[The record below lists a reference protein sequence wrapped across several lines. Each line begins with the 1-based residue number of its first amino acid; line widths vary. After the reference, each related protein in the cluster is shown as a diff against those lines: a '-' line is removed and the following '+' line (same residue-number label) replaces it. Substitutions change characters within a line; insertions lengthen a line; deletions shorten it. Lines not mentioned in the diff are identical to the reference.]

1 MSPFLEMTL
10 QEQSAS
16 PMVAP
21 AAREQ
26 AISNNRWMLA
36 QWPDPL
42 VSMKQCRKATPAP
55 KLPAGSLGAPAAV
68 RHNCPHPSWVDP
80 REQTPRHCMRLSIW
94 RPHPTYERGSGG
106 KPHSLLRA
114 GRGSHTGPSLPSLVL
129 FMHTVVPLSPSRSG
143 CPACRT

>member
-1 MSPFLEMTL
+1 MTL
-10 QEQSAS
+10 REQSAS

-26 AISNNRWMLA
+26 AISNDRWMLA
-36 QWPDPL
+36 KWPDPL
-42 VSMKQCRKATPAP
+42 VSMKQCGKATPAP

-68 RHNCPHPSWVDP
+68 RHNCPHPSWADP
-80 REQTPRHCMRLSIW
+80 RE
-94 RPHPTYERGSGG
+94 HPQDTACDSPSAELIQPMKEAREV

-114 GRGSHTGPSLPSLVL
+114 ERGSHTGPSLPSLVL